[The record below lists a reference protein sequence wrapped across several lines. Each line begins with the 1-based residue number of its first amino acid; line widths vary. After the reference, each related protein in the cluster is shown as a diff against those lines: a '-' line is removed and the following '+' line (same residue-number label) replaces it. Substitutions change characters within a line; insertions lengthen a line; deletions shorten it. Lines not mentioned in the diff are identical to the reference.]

1 MVRFG
6 NTAGN
11 DLNRCDGSVR
21 ADFIDRTEDF
31 SRSVLRTRGRGRN
44 FNIGPEIDVQLGF
57 SAGVEVAIPGTPVG
71 INVGREI
78 GLGFTIPP
86 LFQSA
91 SSNSRIQQEISAGIE
106 SNQISVAR

>member
-1 MVRFG
+1 MRFG

-44 FNIGPEIDVQLGF
+44 FNIGPEIDVQLGLN
-57 SAGVEVAIPGTPVG
+57 AGLSGTIPGTPVG
-71 INVGREI
+71 AELGGNI